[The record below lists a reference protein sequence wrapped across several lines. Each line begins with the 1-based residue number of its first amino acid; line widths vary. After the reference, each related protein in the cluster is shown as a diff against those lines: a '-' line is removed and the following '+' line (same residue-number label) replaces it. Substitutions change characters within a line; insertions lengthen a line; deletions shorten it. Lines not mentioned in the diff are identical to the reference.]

1 MKGEARKIL
10 EDLRQARVLVV
21 HPRDEDAATLVDHLK
36 RLGCEVKAAW
46 PMPATLPRDIDTVF
60 LQVES
65 LSADGVTSFLAD
77 RNPAIIAIVTYESPI
92 ALKAII
98 DLNAHGVI
106 SKPIRPLGVLTQF
119 ALARYRW
126 GFEGRLTTKVA
137 KLEDTLK
144 SRRTVDKAVKI
155 LAELNQVDD
164 EAAYRMLRD
173 QATAQ
178 RQPMVAVAETV
189 IAAQEALRNFG
200 LTATPSPRN

>member
-10 EDLRQARVLVV
+10 EDLRQARVLVI

-46 PMPATLPRDIDTVF
+46 PMPAVLPKDVDTVF

-65 LSADGVTSFLAD
+65 LSTDGVTMLLAD

-144 SRRTVDKAVKI
+144 GRRTVDKAVKI
-155 LAELNQVDD
+155 LAELNHVDE

-178 RQPMVAVAETV
+178 RQQMVAIAETV
-189 IAAQEALRNFG
+189 ISAQEAMRSLG
-200 LTATPSPRN
+200 LTIAPSPRN